1 MKTPARNIILAAL
14 IVGLDGDR
22 LLRGGEL
29 RLGFAVWIAGL
40 VICTW
45 AIGKQRSR
53 ERHLVLGG
61 TVFAAFGL
69 VVRDSP
75 MLNAIDML
83 SVLCMGALSVWV
95 GSGRR
100 VADLTILESVRAG
113 LLAMVNTIAGA
124 VNVIGDA
131 VASRSGVVTR
141 TGTVGALVIGSVLA
155 APPLL
160 VVGALLASSDKVF
173 DRILSTI
180 ASGIMSDGLTHLI
193 VIALLAWLAS
203 GWMRATLGDAIGA
216 TVDVPA
222 SPRLPF
228 VSVSIGLYALIVL
241 LGTFIAVQA
250 RVVFAGAAFLRQ
262 TEGLT
267 VATYARD
274 GFFQLILAAGV
285 VLVTLVMA
293 EWFLTDDDM
302 VGQRRYRT
310 AATILLAMVATLLV
324 SSAVRI
330 GLYVNEFG
338 LSIDRSL
345 ATATI
350 IWVFAALATFAGT
363 TLRNAP
369 AKFMPVTLLMTV
381 GWVALLNISNPEA
394 ITVRVN
400 LARAARGA
408 AFDAAYHG
416 RLSADALPALR
427 AGARV
432 LSAGECSALEAT
444 LRSRL
449 AGRFGS
455 SGDASGDW
463 RSTNVPLWQA
473 QAWFNSG
480 ESLCSARPVGGVRQG
495 E

>member
-22 LLRGGEL
+22 LLRGGEV

-45 AIGKQRSR
+45 AIGKSHSR
-53 ERHLVLGG
+53 ERHLVICG
-61 TVFAAFGL
+61 TVLAAFGL
-69 VVRDSP
+69 ALRDSP

-113 LLAMVNTIAGA
+113 ILAMINTIAGA
-124 VNVIGDA
+124 ANVIGDA
-131 VASRSGVVTR
+131 AARR
-141 TGTVGALVIGSVLA
+141 TGGASGKGIAGALVVGSVLA

-173 DRILSTI
+173 DRILSTL
-180 ASGIMSDGLTHLI
+180 ASGIMSDGLTHLL
-193 VIALLAWLAS
+193 VIAMLAWLAS

-216 TVDVPA
+216 TVEVPA

-228 VSVSIGLYALIVL
+228 MSVSIGLYALIVL

-250 RVVFAGAAFLRQ
+250 RVVFGGAAFLRQ

-293 EWFLTDDDM
+293 EWFLTADDA
-302 VGQRRYRT
+302 VGRRRYRT
-310 AATILLAMVATLLV
+310 AAAILLAMVATLLV

-345 ATATI
+345 ASAAI
-350 IWVFAALATFAGT
+350 VWVSAALATFAGT

-381 GWVALLNISNPEA
+381 GWVALLDRKS
-394 ITVRVN
+394 VV
-400 LARAARGA
+400 
-408 AFDAAYHG
+408 
-416 RLSADALPALR
+416 
-427 AGARV
+427 
-432 LSAGECSALEAT
+432 
-444 LRSRL
+444 
-449 AGRFGS
+449 
-455 SGDASGDW
+455 
-463 RSTNVPLWQA
+463 
-473 QAWFNSG
+473 
-480 ESLCSARPVGGVRQG
+480 
-495 E
+495 

>member
-22 LLRGGEL
+22 LLRGGEV

-45 AIGKQRSR
+45 AIGKSHSR
-53 ERHLVLGG
+53 ERHLVFCG
-61 TVFAAFGL
+61 TVLAAFGL
-69 VVRDSP
+69 ALRDSP

-113 LLAMVNTIAGA
+113 ILAMINTIAGA
-124 VNVIGDA
+124 ANVIGDA
-131 VASRSGVVTR
+131 AARR
-141 TGTVGALVIGSVLA
+141 TGGASGKGIAGALVVGSVLA

-173 DRILSTI
+173 DRILSTL
-180 ASGIMSDGLTHLI
+180 ASGIMSDGLAHLL
-193 VIALLAWLAS
+193 VIALLAWRAS

-216 TVDVPA
+216 TVEVPA

-228 VSVSIGLYALIVL
+228 MSVSIGLYALIVL

-250 RVVFAGAAFLRQ
+250 RVVFGGAAFLRQ

-285 VLVTLVMA
+285 VLITLVMA
-293 EWFLTDDDM
+293 EWFLTDDDA
-302 VGQRRYRT
+302 VGRRRYRT
-310 AATILLAMVATLLV
+310 AAVILLAMVATLLV

-345 ATATI
+345 ASAAI
-350 IWVFAALATFAGT
+350 VWVSAALATFAGT

-369 AKFMPVTLLMTV
+369 AKFMPVTLLVTI
-381 GWVALLNISNPEA
+381 GWVALLNLSNPEA

-400 LARAARGA
+400 LARAARGES
-408 AFDAAYHG
+408 FDAAYHG

-427 AGARV
+427 AGALV

-444 LRSRL
+444 VRSRL

-463 RSTNVPLWQA
+463 RSRNVALWRA

-480 ESLCSARPVGGVRQG
+480 DRLCSARLGGGGRQG